1 MKPASLSSD
10 WKLGNGT
17 ASISDFS
24 KRKNFCFLRRD
35 SRGIQGTKGLISF
48 SAHIKMP
55 EFVLKPRKK
64 QDKHT
69 ELLLQREIM
78 FDKHFRVFLKNNL
91 KKMQVQKSN
100 HGAGLKF

>member
-1 MKPASLSSD
+1 
-10 WKLGNGT
+10 
-17 ASISDFS
+17 
-24 KRKNFCFLRRD
+24 
-35 SRGIQGTKGLISF
+35 
-48 SAHIKMP
+48 MP

-100 HGAGLKF
+100 HGTGLKF